1 MNSILRST
9 IFLISVLAASFVP
22 VQAQVNTEQV
32 MRIGQNALYFDDYML
47 SIQYFNQA
55 IQAKPFLAQPYVLR
69 AIAKLNLE
77 DYAGAENDATTA
89 IGLNPYLTDAWEVRG
104 VARQNQGRHSLAVE
118 DYTEALKLLPRNRQL
133 LFNKALALC
142 ETKDYDS
149 AAETFAELIKYYPG
163 FENGYLG
170 RARMELVTADTVAA
184 KADIDKALQI
194 NDKALNAYIMR
205 ADIAISSEQDFE
217 SALAD
222 IDKAIR
228 LQPRMAGLYINR
240 AFLRYRLDSFS
251 GAMADYDYALSL
263 EPLNTVALFNRALLL
278 QEVNANDLALEDFN
292 RVLELEPDD
301 YRALYNRAVVHRA
314 KGNYDLA
321 AADATRVAEQFPD
334 FPGAY
339 YLRGTIYKE
348 QGKLA
353 RAEADFKKGDALSR
367 SLTPEVA
374 AKYNN
379 IAATP
384 AKTVSNNGSG
394 NEQSAT
400 GTDSAPAQPS
410 EKEVSRRFATLL
422 TVDDNADFREEY
434 NNTAI
439 RGRIQDRNF
448 NVETEPLM
456 QLSFYTSPTELRR
469 NTYYIREVDDLN
481 STRMLRFAL
490 MVTNSIPTLD
500 EATISRHFQSIEY
513 YNSYLATHT
522 GRPVDFIGRA
532 LDFLTVRDYINAE
545 RDATRAI
552 SLAPDLAIAYMVRA
566 QARYG
571 RYLLD
576 RNGGNREA
584 GDNAQQGHSDR
595 LTRAGVARKA
605 LADIQADYDKVT
617 ELSPRTAV
625 AWFNRGCI
633 LMEAEDYDAA
643 SEAFTKAIELKPD
656 FGEAYYNRGY
666 ISLRAGRHNEGVED
680 LGKAGELGIVPAYSL
695 IKRMQR

>member
-1 MNSILRST
+1 MNT
-9 IFLISVLAASFVP
+9 
-22 VQAQVNTEQV
+22 
-32 MRIGQNALYFDDYML
+32 
-47 SIQYFNQA
+47 FNQLKA
-55 IQAKPFLAQPYVLR
+55 QGGFFLLAGPCVIEGEEMAFDTGRRIKEICTRLDIPFVFKGSYRKA
-69 AIAKLNLE
+69 
-77 DYAGAENDATTA
+77 
-89 IGLNPYLTDAWEVRG
+89 
-104 VARQNQGRHSLAVE
+104 
-118 DYTEALKLLPRNRQL
+118 NR
-133 LFNKALALC
+133 
-142 ETKDYDS
+142 S
-149 AAETFAELIKYYPG
+149 
-163 FENGYLG
+163 
-170 RARMELVTADTVAA
+170 
-184 KADIDKALQI
+184 
-194 NDKALNAYIMR
+194 
-205 ADIAISSEQDFE
+205 
-217 SALAD
+217 
-222 IDKAIR
+222 
-228 LQPRMAGLYINR
+228 
-240 AFLRYRLDSFS
+240 RLDSFS

-384 AKTVSNNGSG
+384 AKTGSNNGSG

-643 SEAFTKAIELKPD
+643 SEAFTKAIEL
-656 FGEAYYNRGY
+656 
-666 ISLRAGRHNEGVED
+666 RAGRHNEGVED